1 MSGPGRDRLPP
12 TTADPTVRFS
22 DRVGAYVAARPGYP
36 PGVVA
41 TLAARAGLGEGTVVA
56 DVGAGTGIFT
66 ALLMGTGARVHAVEP
81 NAPMRDALVAGLQG
95 RAGLTVHEGTAEATG
110 LPAGSV
116 DLVTAAQ
123 AFHWFDVVA
132 ARREC
137 ARILRPGGLVALV
150 WNNRVD
156 DTTPFVRAY
165 EELLRRR
172 GTDYAAVDH
181 RRNQDERLSAFFGP
195 GAPMERHGFDNHQ
208 VLDAAGLRAR
218 LLSSSYAPLAGH
230 PDHEPMLAE
239 LDAIVDAHGHDGRV
253 VLEYRTELVLGR
265 LGAGVAGA

>member
-1 MSGPGRDRLPP
+1 
-12 TTADPTVRFS
+12 
-22 DRVGAYVAARPGYP
+22 
-36 PGVVA
+36 
-41 TLAARAGLGEGTVVA
+41 VA

-66 ALLMGTGARVHAVEP
+66 ASLLATGARVSAVEP
-81 NAPMRDALVAGLQG
+81 NAPMRQALVASLGEHA
-95 RAGLTVHEGTAEATG
+95 RLTVHAGSAEATG

-123 AFHWFDVVA
+123 AFHWFDAAA

-137 ARILRPGGLVALV
+137 ARILRPGGRVALV

-156 DTTPFVRAY
+156 DTTPFLRAY
-165 EELLRRR
+165 EDLLRRR
-172 GTDYAAVDH
+172 GTDYAEVDH
-181 RRNQDERLSAFFGP
+181 RRGQAERLAAFFGP
-195 GAPMERHGFDNHQ
+195 GAAVEHHLFDNHQ

-218 LLSSSYAPLAGH
+218 LLSSSYAPMPGH

-239 LDAIVDAHGHDGRV
+239 LDAIVAAHGRDGRV

-265 LGAGVAGA
+265 LGAEGARS